1 MKKIIAIA
9 LSIAM
14 FSGLCAAEPNYLEFE
29 PMTSKVNTPVNK
41 VTTDTQ
47 ILPLITWGGDIATIH
62 ANGNSDT
69 TQPRSVFARYGLKY
83 KLEREDVFSRQVE
96 NYMSGKTPFLRGTLG
111 MIQAA
116 ATVTEGKPDVKP
128 IIFYQM
134 TWSAGGDAL
143 VVKKGINSTRDLK
156 GKNIAIQADG
166 PHVDYA
172 IQILKDADLTF
183 EDVNIKWLADLTM
196 SPDSPPA
203 ALEQEDIDA
212 AFMIIPDALA
222 LTADGTEGNGQN
234 GTVAGAKIL
243 LSTKTASRV
252 IADVYA
258 VRADYYK
265 ENKSEVELL
274 AKALLKAEKSM
285 KHIIDNRIIYPQKYN
300 AIMSSAAKLLLDDE
314 GAIADTEGLYADCQ
328 YVSLKG
334 NRDFFNNPDYLRG
347 FSPLKDEIS
356 QSLTNLN
363 LPPTRDLLEISEIDY
378 TGFTL
383 GMVRKKDTVSFNR
396 EELINQLITS
406 KVSPQVSNEAE
417 LFNMDLSFQPNSSA
431 FSIKQH
437 TQQFARAIELAS
449 VYEGAVVIIEGF
461 SDPTEY
467 LRKLSLGSPDF
478 ELNRTKQNARNMSFS
493 RAEAVKEAVLKLAKQ
508 SNISLNPKQFITL
521 GHGIAKPKTGFCNG
535 APCKP
540 KDSSEWLSNM
550 YVKFRIIPL
559 EALSETL

>member
-14 FSGLCAAEPNYLEFE
+14 FSGLCAAEPTYLEFE
-29 PMTSKVNTPVNK
+29 PMTSKVNTPVAK

-96 NYMSGKTPFLRGTLG
+96 NYLSGKTPFLRGTLG

-143 VVKKGINSTRDLK
+143 VVKEGINSTRDLK

-172 IQILKDADLTF
+172 IQVLKDANLTF
-183 EDVNIKWLADLTM
+183 DDVNIKWVADLTM

-203 ALEQEDIDA
+203 ALEQQAIDA

-222 LTADGTEGNGQN
+222 LTSDGNVGDGQN
-234 GTVAGAKIL
+234 GSVAGAKIL

-265 ENKSEVELL
+265 ENKSEIELL

-300 AIMSSAAKLLLDDE
+300 AIMASAAKLLLDDE

-334 NRDFFNNPDYLRG
+334 NRDFFNNADYLRG
-347 FSPLKDEIS
+347 FSPLKAEIS
-356 QSLTNLN
+356 QSLTKLD
-363 LPPTRDLLEISEIDY
+363 LPPTSDLLEISEIDY
-378 TGFTL
+378 TSFTL
-383 GMVRKKDTVSFNR
+383 GMVRKKNTVSFNR
-396 EELINQLITS
+396 EELINQLINS
-406 KVSPQVSNEAE
+406 KVSPQASNEAE
-417 LFNMDLSFQPNSSA
+417 LFNVDLDFKPNSTA
-431 FSIKQH
+431 FSIKPYAA
-437 TQQFARAIELAS
+437 QFERAIELAS

-467 LRKLSLGSPDF
+467 LRKLSLGAPDF
-478 ELNRTKQNARNMSFS
+478 ELNRSKQNARNISFS
-493 RAEAVKEAVLKLAKQ
+493 RAEAVKKAVLDLARK
-508 SNISLNPKQFITL
+508 SNIGLNPKQFITL
-521 GHGIAKPKTGFCNG
+521 GHGIAKPKTGLCNG
-535 APCKP
+535 SPCKP
-540 KDSSEWLSNM
+540 KDSVEWLSNM